1 LALLSDLLRSCF
13 VLHTVCDNQLL
24 VASFVKEKSNMAPR
38 GIPADI
44 LALSVPILFAGGAF
58 STMLYRIIK
67 VDPEQTAG
75 ITPDT
80 KEAIQKGETYKNSI
94 RQMFVG
100 RSRSIFNND
109 VTVQ

>member
-1 LALLSDLLRSCF
+1 
-13 VLHTVCDNQLL
+13 
-24 VASFVKEKSNMAPR
+24 MAPVR

-58 STMLYRIIK
+58 STMVYRIFR

-80 KEAIQKGETYKNSI
+80 KEAVQRGETYRNSI

-100 RSRSIFNND
+100 RSRSIFDND
-109 VTVQ
+109 VSVQ